1 MESFHICLR
10 NKPIGT
16 STSSRLL
23 FDSNSALPRLNRSS
37 GLSPILA
44 TPHTLPICINSSP
57 RNSNATKHAAAL
69 AGQRAGLFLLC
80 VIRLLPMC
88 WPLPNFQHIRSRRG
102 NLSDRRS
109 GPIGYLLATT
119 DILLAVAAYFAAI
132 FYHRTVL
139 HWFVLLYAPKKFR
152 ITKNN
157 PIRCTEP
164 SVVICAGMRNAA
176 D

>member
-44 TPHTLPICINSSP
+44 TPHTLPIYINSSS
-57 RNSNATKHAAAL
+57 RNSHATQAGGCFGRAASGFVL
-69 AGQRAGLFLLC
+69 WVMRPFAGLYRISSTFG
-80 VIRLLPMC
+80 P
-88 WPLPNFQHIRSRRG
+88 RRG

-109 GPIGYLLATT
+109 SGSIGYLLATT
-119 DILLAVAAYFAAI
+119 DILLAAAAYFAAVL
-132 FYHRTVL
+132 YHRFVFHQFIL
-139 HWFVLLYAPKKFR
+139 HWVVLLSAPKTFR
-152 ITKNN
+152 MAKNN
-157 PIRCTEP
+157 PNRCTEP
-164 SVVICAGMRNAA
+164 SVIIALV
-176 D
+176 